1 MDNRQIITNSIIT
14 DMSEGVMA
22 IRFDGKIELVNDA
35 ALAILA
41 RTREELEGHSFAR
54 CFFDGE
60 DPAAGGGNDAFTEC
74 VLDVI
79 YSKARRQERYV
90 PYRAEGRVRQLRI
103 VSSFLKKEE
112 TTIGVILTLSDITEL
127 TEMRDAVKAMETIQG
142 LNRELELRNR
152 VLQET
157 FGRYLSEDIVK
168 EILDTPGGW
177 KLGGQKRVLTVLMSD
192 LRGFTMMCEHM
203 DPGDMVSM
211 LNHYFTVM
219 YGEISRYRGTLIEFL
234 GDGMFVIFGAP
245 VRTDTHASD
254 AVAAALGMQRRMRE
268 VNEWNAAHG
277 YPELTMGIGINT
289 DEMILG
295 NLGSDRR
302 TKYGVMGAAVN
313 LAGRL
318 ESCSAGGQVIITPS
332 TRAMTG
338 SPLVIADTMLVSAKG
353 VKDPVEA
360 AVVTGIGA
368 PYEVY
373 LPRDEAAEDPPR
385 PLPAPVRVRYRV
397 LRGKIV
403 DPAELEGKITA
414 LSARGALLETP
425 PSEQSGRPDSE
436 AGRGTARE
444 DENRAARSWK
454 TANPSSEVSEDAAP
468 GEGETGADGAFP
480 ENIMLEVG
488 DGLYARVARREGDCL
503 ILRFTAKPEDFLQ
516 WLSACGCAGQ

>member
-1 MDNRQIITNSIIT
+1 MDNRQIIT

-35 ALAILA
+35 ALEILA

-60 DPAAGGGNDAFTEC
+60 DPETGGGNDAFNEC

-90 PYRAEGRVRQLRI
+90 PYRAKGRVRQLRI

-157 FGRYLSEDIVK
+157 FGRYLSEDIVR

-203 DPGDMVSM
+203 DAQGLVTM

-219 YGEISRYRGTLIEFL
+219 YGEISKYGGTLIEFL

-245 VRTDTHASD
+245 AHTETHAAD
-254 AVAAALGMQRRMRE
+254 AVAAALGMQRRMPE
-268 VNEWNAAHG
+268 VNAWNAAHG

-295 NLGSDRR
+295 NLGSDKR

-318 ESCSAGGQVIITPS
+318 ESCSAGGQVIITPA
-332 TRAMTG
+332 TRSMIR
-338 SPLVIADTMLVSAKG
+338 SPLVVADTMMVSAKG
-353 VKDPVEA
+353 VKDPVQA
-360 AVVTGIGA
+360 MVVTGIGA

-373 LPRDEAAEDPPR
+373 LDRDAAAKDPPQ
-385 PLPAPVRVRYRV
+385 PLPAPVHVRYRA

-403 DPAELEGKITA
+403 EPAELEGRLTA
-414 LSARGALLETP
+414 LSAHGAIMETAP
-425 PSEQSGRPDSE
+425 
-436 AGRGTARE
+436 AGRTGCPGTEA
-444 DENRAARSWK
+444 
-454 TANPSSEVSEDAAP
+454 DAD
-468 GEGETGADGAFP
+468 TFP

-488 DGLYARVARREGDCL
+488 DGLYARVARWEGDCL

>member
-1 MDNRQIITNSIIT
+1 
-14 DMSEGVMA
+14 
-22 IRFDGKIELVNDA
+22 
-35 ALAILA
+35 
-41 RTREELEGHSFAR
+41 
-54 CFFDGE
+54 
-60 DPAAGGGNDAFTEC
+60 
-74 VLDVI
+74 
-79 YSKARRQERYV
+79 
-90 PYRAEGRVRQLRI
+90 
-103 VSSFLKKEE
+103 
-112 TTIGVILTLSDITEL
+112 
-127 TEMRDAVKAMETIQG
+127 
-142 LNRELELRNR
+142 
-152 VLQET
+152 
-157 FGRYLSEDIVK
+157 
-168 EILDTPGGW
+168 
-177 KLGGQKRVLTVLMSD
+177 
-192 LRGFTMMCEHM
+192 
-203 DPGDMVSM
+203 
-211 LNHYFTVM
+211 
-219 YGEISRYRGTLIEFL
+219 
-234 GDGMFVIFGAP
+234 MFVIFGAP

-360 AVVTGIGA
+360 SVVTGIGA

-414 LSARGALLETP
+414 LSAHGAIME
-425 PSEQSGRPDSE
+425 RDSAE
-436 AGRGTARE
+436 SDRSAGA
-444 DENRAARSWK
+444 
-454 TANPSSEVSEDAAP
+454 
-468 GEGETGADGAFP
+468 

>member
-35 ALAILA
+35 ALEILA
-41 RTREELEGHSFAR
+41 RSREELEGHSFAQ
-54 CFFDGE
+54 CFFDE
-60 DPAAGGGNDAFTEC
+60 QDPETGGGNDAFTEC

-127 TEMRDAVKAMETIQG
+127 TEMRDAVRAMEKIQK

-203 DPGDMVSM
+203 DAQGLVTM

-219 YGEISRYRGTLIEFL
+219 YGEISRYGGTLIEFL

-245 VRTDTHASD
+245 VHTQTHAAD

-302 TKYGVMGAAVN
+302 TKYGVMGAGVN

-318 ESCSAGGQVIITPS
+318 ESCTAGGQVIITPA
-332 TRAMTG
+332 TRSMIR
-338 SPLVIADTMLVSAKG
+338 SPLVVADTMMVSAKG
-353 VKDPVEA
+353 VKDPVQA
-360 AVVTGIGA
+360 MVVTGIGA

-373 LPRDEAAEDPPR
+373 LDRDAAAKDPPQ
-385 PLPAPVRVRYRV
+385 PLPAPVHVRYRA

-403 DPAELEGKITA
+403 DPAELEGRLTA
-414 LSARGALLETP
+414 LSARGAVMETAP
-425 PSEQSGRPDSE
+425 
-436 AGRGTARE
+436 AGRTGCPGIEA
-444 DENRAARSWK
+444 
-454 TANPSSEVSEDAAP
+454 DAD
-468 GEGETGADGAFP
+468 TFP